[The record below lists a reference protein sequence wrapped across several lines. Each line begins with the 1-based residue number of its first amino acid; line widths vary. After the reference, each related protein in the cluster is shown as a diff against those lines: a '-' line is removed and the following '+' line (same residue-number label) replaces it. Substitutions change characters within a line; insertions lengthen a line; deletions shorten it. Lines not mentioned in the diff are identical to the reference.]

1 MQIHDLKPVHEN
13 KPVMLV
19 GRGGKRGKTSG
30 RGTKG
35 QNARAGHK
43 NRPEMRDFIKR
54 IPKLRGRGVSPFKSF
69 AVKPFEVKLSDIEH
83 AFKAGDTINPEIL
96 VKKGIVPMLK
106 GKTPKVK
113 ILGIRS
119 SKEDEKKSET
129 KKYLISGCLV
139 SAGAKAAIEKA
150 GGSVTL

>member
-30 RGTKG
+30 RG
-35 QNARAGHK
+35 
-43 NRPEMRDFIKR
+43 I
-54 IPKLRGRGVSPFKSF
+54 
-69 AVKPFEVKLSDIEH
+69 
-83 AFKAGDTINPEIL
+83 
-96 VKKGIVPMLK
+96 K
-106 GKTPKVK
+106 GKTPKIK
-113 ILGIRS
+113 ILGARS
-119 SKEDEKKSET
+119 SKDDAKNTEV
-129 KKYLISGCLV
+129 KKYLVSGCLV